1 MVVLLEYLVGRRLYL
16 VRSDKMADF
25 KRQNKNSR
33 QHSGD
38 WSSLK
43 STAHTR
49 VNDSSVL
56 ILFVIHRD
64 RMMQFKRW
72 TYQIDVAINKIDNMA
87 VNTDQQFL
95 IDKRNFLE
103 SIKALMESYCSNINH
118 NNLNLPSVS
127 LLDHAQQL
135 MLKIIKKTDAEM
147 SKKSS
152 KSGEPALSS
161 DSENECL
168 DSEFNFREVLRDYI
182 SNDSVEGRFLKKL
195 KKKLTDHHIHP
206 LSLDLVPYSDVYREL
221 ANEFCSKLIN
231 GSAQTYLLNKAR
243 YYLCLCAEMIL
254 RIGNSSSVLERAFS
268 DSLICV
274 GGRRV
279 RLRKDL
285 I

>member
-1 MVVLLEYLVGRRLYL
+1 
-16 VRSDKMADF
+16 
-25 KRQNKNSR
+25 
-33 QHSGD
+33 
-38 WSSLK
+38 
-43 STAHTR
+43 
-49 VNDSSVL
+49 
-56 ILFVIHRD
+56 
-64 RMMQFKRW
+64 
-72 TYQIDVAINKIDNMA
+72 MA